1 MRGYYDFLLTIGIIG
16 IFLMIL
22 SIPYFILNAIFNR
35 GENEEISKL
44 IGLLVFLGYY
54 IFVSLL
60 GK

>member
-1 MRGYYDFLLTIGIIG
+1 MRGYYDFLFTLGIIG

-35 GENEEISKL
+35 SENEETSKL
-44 IGLLVFLGYY
+44 IGLLVFLGYF

>member
-1 MRGYYDFLLTIGIIG
+1 MRGYYDFLFTLGIIG

-22 SIPYFILNAIFNR
+22 SIPYLILNAIFNR
-35 GENEEISKL
+35 SENEEISKL

-60 GK
+60 GR